1 MTHCDLPEAVQ
12 AAGRQVTVERRPP
25 GTLIAAGVLQAGQA
39 LMWMFVGLL
48 VGLGDADLRGDP
60 VTVVLL
66 IAAIL
71 AFSVGGFA
79 LCLAAGTLGRSEVCR
94 VASVVFQVV
103 FASVMIAGSI
113 DLIRSHRTGL
123 TITLHPATGPA
134 FPINPEIVVVLLA
147 TCVAA
152 VALLVCRP
160 STWATRRQRGLPG

>member
-1 MTHCDLPEAVQ
+1 MTQCDLPEVVSG
-12 AAGRQVTVERRPP
+12 AGQKVIVERRPS
-25 GTLIAAGVLQAGQA
+25 GTLIAAGVLQVAQA

-48 VGLGDADLRGDP
+48 VGIGDGSLRGDP

-94 VASVVFQVV
+94 VASVVFQMV
-103 FASVMIAGSI
+103 FVAVIIAGVI
-113 DLIRSHRTGL
+113 DEIRSHSDGL
-123 TITLHPATGPA
+123 TITLDPSTGA
-134 FPINPEIVVVLLA
+134 VFPISSALIVVSLV

-152 VALLVCRP
+152 VALLVCRQ
-160 STWATRRQRGLPG
+160 SSWATRRP